1 MFVQVSFSDQSTI
14 EAVPWKDLGCDIV
27 LECTGVFLTSD
38 KVMPYINA
46 GVKKVVCSF
55 PLKEPSILNIVV
67 GVNDDKLTADMPICT
82 AASCTTNCLAPVV
95 KVRFSFSCRRR
106 LPKRVTCRSF
116 TRTSRS
122 SEA

>member
-1 MFVQVSFSDQSTI
+1 
-14 EAVPWKDLGCDIV
+14 
-27 LECTGVFLTSD
+27 
-38 KVMPYINA
+38 MPYINA

-95 KVRFSFSCRRR
+95 KVVFRILADCVENDCQSALSAQGVRK
-106 LPKRVTCRSF
+106 LPNVDNVMRAGHS
-116 TRTSRS
+116 
-122 SEA
+122 

>member
-1 MFVQVSFSDQSTI
+1 MLQVTFSDEKTI
-14 EAVPWKDLGCDIV
+14 EAVPWKDLGCEIV

-38 KVMPYINA
+38 KVMPYIHA

-55 PLKEPSILNIVV
+55 PMKEPSILNVVV

-95 KVRFSFSCRRR
+95 KVPAA
-106 LPKRVTCRSF
+106 LPPPT
-116 TRTSRS
+116 
-122 SEA
+122 

>member
-1 MFVQVSFSDQSTI
+1 MPLILLLSAQVSFSDKKTI
-14 EAVPWKDLGCDIV
+14 EEVPWKDLGCDIV
-27 LECTGVFLTSD
+27 LECTGVFLSSD

-55 PLKEPSILNIVV
+55 PLKEPSILNVVV

-95 KVRFSFSCRRR
+95 KVMIQA
-106 LPKRVTCRSF
+106 L
-116 TRTSRS
+116 
-122 SEA
+122 AL